1 VVCVADDLEVFCRRL
16 AADVNQSP
24 LHLSRVMSGGAQV
37 YPVRRDVVHHSAT
50 PLECEFRM
58 RKSGSPVTELPA
70 RDLLARIRHLEVVRA
85 WLADD
90 DGTELVVLDEMRAAG

>member
-1 VVCVADDLEVFCRRL
+1 
-16 AADVNQSP
+16 
-24 LHLSRVMSGGAQV
+24 
-37 YPVRRDVVHHSAT
+37 
-50 PLECEFRM
+50 M

-90 DGTELVVLDEMRAAG
+90 DGTELVVLDEMRVAS